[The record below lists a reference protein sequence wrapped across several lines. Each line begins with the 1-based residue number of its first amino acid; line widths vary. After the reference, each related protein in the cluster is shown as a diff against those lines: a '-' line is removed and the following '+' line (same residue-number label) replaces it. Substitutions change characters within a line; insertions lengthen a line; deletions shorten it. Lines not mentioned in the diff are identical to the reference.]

1 MKRGFRLI
9 AFAAAAALALLAVPA
24 SADQH
29 HESTYL
35 ALGDS
40 VPFGYNPL
48 VTDPSDP
55 DNFVGY
61 PELLRGRLDAQL
73 ANASC
78 PGETTMH
85 FISLAGLDDS
95 CGLFRTFLPLHVRY
109 TSSQL
114 DYAVAFLHQHANTR
128 LVTIMVGADD
138 LNAFAVVCGGVPSC
152 IQNDI
157 LTISLPNLATIF
169 GTIRSVYQGPLV
181 VVTYY
186 ARNNT
191 AQEIQNVIQGNL
203 LIAGVAAQFQARVAD
218 GFAAFAAMEGPS
230 QDPCAAGLLIKLPS
244 GSCDVHPSRLG
255 HRVLARAVL
264 TQIPGHED
272 NNQTGASN

>member
-1 MKRGFRLI
+1 MKRGFRVF
-9 AFAAAAALALLAVPA
+9 AFVIAAALALLAVPA
-24 SADQH
+24 SASDN
-29 HESTYL
+29 HESSYL

-48 VTDPSDP
+48 VADPTDA

-61 PELLRGRLDAQL
+61 PELLSHRLDGHL

-95 CGLFRTFLPLHVRY
+95 CGLFRANFPLHVQY
-109 TSSQL
+109 TGSQL
-114 DYAVAFLHQHANTR
+114 DYAVAFLQQHPNTR

-138 LNAFAVVCGGVPSC
+138 LNAFAVLCGGVPIC
-152 IQNDI
+152 IQQHI
-157 LTISLPNLATIF
+157 QTISLPNLATIF

-191 AQEIQNVIQGNL
+191 PQEIQNVIQGNL
-203 LIAGVAAQFQARVAD
+203 LITGVAAQFQARIAD
-218 GFAAFAAMEGPS
+218 GFAAFAAMEGPT

-244 GSCDVHPSRLG
+244 GSCDDHPSRLG
-255 HRVLARAVL
+255 HRVLARAVQA
-264 TQIPGHED
+264 QIPGRED
-272 NNQTGASN
+272 NHQIGTVN